1 MSRVIGVLMLAATLW
16 SGWWY
21 IASSA
26 AERGVHNWLAL
37 RQAEGWQAEA
47 QGVTRSGYPVR
58 LNLHVEGP
66 VLADPATGVALEM
79 EHLDLSA
86 PAWWPGDVTLDLP
99 QTPIRMSSPDGP
111 LTLQANA
118 GQATLN
124 LHPGPS
130 LQLEA
135 MQATSALWQITAP
148 EGALLSGSAFTAS
161 MVQDTETAE
170 TYAFTVDATNLTP
183 GAFLRAGLPTDWPSS
198 FDTFTARMRVT
209 FDTPWDRSA
218 LETRRPQPRKITIE
232 EADIKWGAL
241 RHRASGDL
249 TIDASGVPEGSVS
262 LQVENW
268 RQALDIAQDN
278 GALAADFRPQAET
291 ILGMLSNMGGDPETL
306 NMTLTFK
313 GGSVAMGPIPL
324 GPAPR
329 IILR

>member
-1 MSRVIGVLMLAATLW
+1 MGRVIGVLILAATLW

-21 IASSA
+21 IASSG

-47 QGVTRSGYPVR
+47 QSITRSGYPAR

-79 EHLDLSA
+79 DHLNLSA

-99 QTPIRMSSPDGP
+99 NTPIRMASPDGL

-118 GQATLN
+118 AQAVLN

-148 EGALLSGSAFTAS
+148 EGPLLSGTDFATS
-161 MVQDTETAE
+161 MVQDAD
-170 TYAFTVDATNLTP
+170 DATTYVFEINATDLTP
-183 GAFLRAGLPTDWPSS
+183 GSLLRAGLPADWPLN
-198 FDTFTARMRVT
+198 FDAFTARMRVT

-218 LETRRPQPRKITIE
+218 LETRRPQPRAISIE
-232 EADIKWGAL
+232 DADIKWGPL

-249 TIDASGVPEGSVS
+249 TVDNSGVPEGSVS

-268 RQALDIAQDN
+268 RQALEIAQDN

-291 ILGMLSNMGGDPETL
+291 VLGMLSGLGGDPETL
-306 NMTLTFK
+306 NLTLTFR
-313 GGSVAMGPIPL
+313 GGAMSLGPIPL

-329 IILR
+329 FILR